1 MTIDV
6 FTSEGT
12 PAGTISVTAK
22 GSRTVFDYAGPVM
35 KEVRRLALLSSGTAL
50 SLGIPVPKEGELRL
64 HRAMSRLELGD
75 FRWEEARGVLTDPE
89 AELSALIA
97 PPEPDPK
104 AEPVPEPE
112 TPPEEKTPPEPAPE
126 PETPPE
132 EETPPEPDPDPEPV
146 PEPEPEPEPEP
157 VLEPEPPKPEP
168 EPEPEPAPVPR
179 LTPAPEE
186 GWFIEPDPGRHIL
199 DPELKTAAERAGE
212 AWVGFEGADT
222 LLAFPW
228 TPSEPFP
235 MLPIFRLGAA
245 STMAGRN
252 FIVFRLRDG
261 AAI

>member
-1 MTIDV
+1 MTIEV

-12 PAGTISVTAK
+12 PAGTIGVTAK
-22 GSRTVFDYAGPVM
+22 GPRTVFDYAGPVT
-35 KEVRRLALLSSGTAL
+35 KEVRRLALLSSGAAL

-75 FRWEEARGVLTDPE
+75 FRWEEARGVLTEPE

-97 PPEPDPK
+97 SPEPK
-104 AEPVPEPE
+104 AEPVPD
-112 TPPEEKTPPEPAPE
+112 

-132 EETPPEPDPDPEPV
+132 EETPTEPETRPEEETPPD
-146 PEPEPEPEPEP
+146 PEPEPESTPTLEPEP
-157 VLEPEPPKPEP
+157 VLEPEP
-168 EPEPEPAPVPR
+168 PEPEPAPVPR